1 MTAVTEIL
9 THCKKLIS
17 EDHQIDTQGLV
28 HWIEDTLLEME
39 KQQIIDA
46 YHEGQL
52 SVLQIIEESLIPMG
66 FDSTSDKEDKED
78 AIEYYNETFK
88 SE

>member
-9 THCKKLIS
+9 IHCKKLIS
-17 EDHQIDTQGLV
+17 EGSQIDTQGLV

-39 KQQIIDA
+39 KHQIIDA

>member
-1 MTAVTEIL
+1 MTAVEWL
-9 THCKKLIS
+9 V
-17 EDHQIDTQGLV
+17 EQIREYGIV
-28 HWIEDTLLEME
+28 NENCIEQAKEME
-39 KQQIIDA
+39 KQQIVKS

-52 SVLQIIEESLIPMG
+52 SVLHIVEESLTPLG

-78 AIEYYNETFK
+78 AIDYYNKTFK

>member
-1 MTAVTEIL
+1 
-9 THCKKLIS
+9 
-17 EDHQIDTQGLV
+17 
-28 HWIEDTLLEME
+28 ME